1 MVVSMIQ
8 IILELPDV
16 GSIKEKRRIVKSLK
30 ERLQHRYKI
39 TAAEV
44 DLQDSLTFTQ
54 IGGAVIS
61 NSRQFGESVMQK
73 VLTFVEDESIGRV
86 QDVSI
91 TSEHY

>member
-8 IILELPDV
+8 IILELPEV
-16 GSIKEKRRIVKSLK
+16 TSIKEKRRIVKSLK

-39 TAAEV
+39 SAAEV
-44 DLQDSLTFTQ
+44 DLHDSLMFTQ
-54 IGGAVIS
+54 IGGAIIS

-73 VLTFVEDESIGRV
+73 VLTFIEDESVGRV

>member
-8 IILELPDV
+8 VILELPEV
-16 GSIKEKRRIVKSLK
+16 TSIKEKRRIVKSLK

-39 TAAEV
+39 SAAEV
-44 DLQDSLTFTQ
+44 DLQESLMFTQ

-61 NSRQFGESVMQK
+61 NSRQHGESVMQK
-73 VLTFVEDESIGRV
+73 VLSFIEDESIGRV

-91 TSEHY
+91 TSEQY